1 MENLNIVG
9 HNTKGDR
16 IENDFYPTPSIATL
30 KLLEKEK
37 FEGDIW
43 ECACGDGAISKILT
57 SQGHFVFNSDIIDR
71 GFNDETINFLETN
84 RKIKSLRKQNT
95 KLKDEVSSLWS
106 MLDELQEAD
115 IKNWGHL
122 MKELEEK
129 EVFEKMMTTAKKAD
143 C

>member
-1 MENLNIVG
+1 MKSREELQ
-9 HNTKGDR
+9 KQ
-16 IENDFYPTPSIATL
+16 IE
-30 KLLEKEK
+30 
-37 FEGDIW
+37 
-43 ECACGDGAISKILT
+43 
-57 SQGHFVFNSDIIDR
+57 
-71 GFNDETINFLETN
+71 ETN

>member
-1 MENLNIVG
+1 MKFV
-9 HNTKGDR
+9 
-16 IENDFYPTPSIATL
+16 
-30 KLLEKEK
+30 KEK
-37 FEGDIW
+37 KMKSREELQKQI
-43 ECACGDGAISKILT
+43 E
-57 SQGHFVFNSDIIDR
+57 
-71 GFNDETINFLETN
+71 ETN